1 MRRGE
6 SSMICRI
13 WLVEQKQKE
22 WPMCEMNTKKIA
34 KIICSVRCILV
45 AQNLWQWQFKCLTF
59 LTTFCANILLH
70 ASQKSCMRIFRMK
83 KKKNKKKWAKEK
95 KIKELVGG
103 NTEAEKMNACTNE
116 KVKKK
121 INRIK
126 NWDRERRD
134 ERRAKS

>member
-1 MRRGE
+1 MRWWEEENRLWFVAYD
-6 SSMICRI
+6 S
-13 WLVEQKQKE
+13 LNK
-22 WPMCEMNTKKIA
+22 NKKNDPCAKWIA

-59 LTTFCANILLH
+59 LTTFCASILLH

-126 NWDRERRD
+126 NWDIERRD